1 MSSFPAAPNKFGGDS
16 FPHGGHEKGLG
27 WFITALFLV
36 SDMAG
41 GGLVALPTAMVR
53 SGFWTGIL
61 LSVVMNFVFMYTSR
75 SLGKC
80 WVILQRRWPSSY
92 RSQHCRQPYP
102 EIGARACG
110 PKLRTAVA
118 ACIDLNQFSTTTVYL
133 LLSAKNIHD
142 ALKALLGLNIS
153 FCLLLILLV
162 LVLLPLI
169 FLNSPVDFWGAAVV
183 AVCTTTIA
191 VVLICLG
198 TFWDL
203 GTCSQHHSMPEFRP
217 TNYFLAWTCG
227 GPDDFHKSSMLA
239 FGILFAMY
247 TPVCVLGFLAYGD
260 SLRESVINSL
270 QHSWIQQSVNVMITL
285 HLIVT
290 ILIVNNPLN
299 QKLEEIFHVPHEFG
313 WKRVVVRSSMMALVL
328 LVAET
333 VPTFGPL
340 LDLVGGSVLMLT
352 SLVFPC
358 LFFLFLNAGEQL
370 AIERQKSPKANGSNG
385 GLAIVG
391 EYGDETTEE
400 NQRAGW
406 RNVVESTDRCTLFLC
421 LSIIASGCIG
431 GVAATFSAVRSLSF
445 THFVPPCYLSAM
457 FPEAKTPN
465 AGGYAN
471 CCGHFQNISITATP
485 ESCSPP
491 NLNFYD

>member
-1 MSSFPAAPNKFGGDS
+1 MDNFSFSVDEKTEGINKKFKNDGTKRDDGTKEK
-16 FPHGGHEKGLG
+16 EKGLG

-41 GGLVALPTAMVR
+41 GGLVALPTAMIR

-61 LSVVMNFVFMYTSR
+61 LSVLMNFMFMYTSTV
-75 SLGKC
+75 LGKC

-92 RSQHCRQPYP
+92 SKQHCRQPYP
-102 EIGARACG
+102 EIGGRACG
-110 PKLRTAVA
+110 PKLRAAVA

-142 ALKALLGLNIS
+142 ALKAFLDLNIS
-153 FCLLLILLV
+153 FCLLLIF
-162 LVLLPLI
+162 LVLLLLPLV

-198 TFWDL
+198 TIWDF
-203 GTCSQHHSMPEFRP
+203 GTCSPHHSMPEFQP
-217 TNYFLAWTCG
+217 ANYFLAVGTLLFAYG
-227 GPDDFHKSSMLA
+227 GHPAFPTVQVDMRRPNDFHKSSVLA
-239 FGILFAMY
+239 FAILFAMY
-247 TPVCVLGFLAYGD
+247 TPVCILGFVAYGD

-270 QHSWIQQSVNVMITL
+270 QHSWIQQMVNLLITL

-299 QKLEEIFHVPHEFG
+299 QKVEEIFRVPHEFG

-340 LDLVGGSVLMLT
+340 LDLVGVCAFSR
-352 SLVFPC
+352 C
-358 LFFLFLNAGEQL
+358 LF
-370 AIERQKSPKANGSNG
+370 
-385 GLAIVG
+385 
-391 EYGDETTEE
+391 
-400 NQRAGW
+400 
-406 RNVVESTDRCTLFLC
+406 
-421 LSIIASGCIG
+421 
-431 GVAATFSAVRSLSF
+431 
-445 THFVPPCYLSAM
+445 
-457 FPEAKTPN
+457 
-465 AGGYAN
+465 
-471 CCGHFQNISITATP
+471 
-485 ESCSPP
+485 
-491 NLNFYD
+491 